1 MQLASLF
8 QWSPDGHAR
17 SRVTRPRLDD
27 AIQALVKSTPD
38 GSVVMVMTEPIFYV
52 PAMLPETG
60 ALNSFTV
67 QVLPAFRAMFACE
80 LRRDVLY
87 EQARFISD
95 PADICGGMPELPA
108 LGERIE
114 IRAQSQYRVA
124 THVCCVVRLVEG
136 SLVVT
141 SSSGTHKWSM
151 DTLFAPDAPPTSR
164 TTSRRRARAPQLPAP
179 CPPADDALIADVG
192 DTTWSMDATKQYTAL
207 DCPSPLFA
215 SLLDWL

>member
-27 AIQALVKSTPD
+27 AIQALAKRTPD

-67 QVLPAFRAMFACE
+67 QVPAAARILAPLVAGMTLF
-80 LRRDVLY
+80 Y

-95 PADICGGMPELPA
+95 PAEICMLELPA
-108 LGERIE
+108 LGERVE
-114 IRAQSQYRVA
+114 IRAQSQYRVT

-164 TTSRRRARAPQLPAP
+164 TTSRRRVRAPQPQAP
-179 CPPADDALIADVG
+179 CPPADDTLIADVG
-192 DTTWSMDATKQYTAL
+192 DTTWDATYTAL

>member
-67 QVLPAFRAMFACE
+67 QV
-80 LRRDVLY
+80 VL
-87 EQARFISD
+87 
-95 PADICGGMPELPA
+95 A
-108 LGERIE
+108 L
-114 IRAQSQYRVA
+114 A
-124 THVCCVVRLVEG
+124 TL
-136 SLVVT
+136 S
-141 SSSGTHKWSM
+141 
-151 DTLFAPDAPPTSR
+151 
-164 TTSRRRARAPQLPAP
+164 
-179 CPPADDALIADVG
+179 CP
-192 DTTWSMDATKQYTAL
+192 
-207 DCPSPLFA
+207 
-215 SLLDWL
+215 